1 MLAQNESAAV
11 MLTKGEKETRV
22 DDMHDHV
29 TASHTTENPNGG
41 VATALSSMGM
51 SPANMSMQ
59 YKKRQR
65 SEAQMFENFHTDPM
79 SGMGNIL
86 HKYDS

>member
-1 MLAQNESAAV
+1 

-41 VATALSSMGM
+41 MATALSYMGM

-59 YKKRQR
+59 QR
-65 SEAQMFENFHTDPM
+65 KQ
-79 SGMGNIL
+79 
-86 HKYDS
+86 